1 MKRFFSSL
9 ILVCYFLL
17 LVTHSLKAQNLPLG
31 QWRTHFNY
39 QSAKLVEQVNDKI
52 YSASNSGLFFIDKS
66 DNSINV
72 LSKNDGLSNVGV
84 TAIAFNESVNVLLI
98 GYQSGDIDIIN
109 DEGVDNFEVIA
120 QSQGIGSKRINNIC
134 FRDDIAYIASD
145 VGMVVLDLQQV
156 EIVESYLELGPN
168 GEDAEVLDCHIFQD
182 QLYLITAFEL
192 ITAPLDQN
200 LNLIDF
206 RNWQRVEDT
215 LFEDRISSLAT
226 LGNQLIAGSD
236 TTIFE
241 LRNNQW
247 EALAATNNVIQS
259 LHAFGDGVAVLT
271 KNHVFELQDG
281 TLTEIQYNDSQNP
294 RDIILDGNVI
304 WVADDGLGLVSRSNG
319 SAQVIIPS
327 GPQRSPTIRIIADAG
342 NVISIPSFQNFGL
355 PTNNNQFS
363 NFTGQWRTS
372 TVEDFRNV
380 STAIQ
385 SDNMNAIGSYGDGL
399 LINGEV
405 FDDTSSPLV
414 KSGTD
419 ILVTDVK
426 LTRDNNLWVAN
437 YDSSIP
443 LHFFNNGAWRSI
455 SFPFINANFPLE
467 IEIDQGE
474 NIWLLQ
480 DRNPGI
486 GGLVGYNPTDDTN
499 IAVNSSN
506 TGLGTNTV
514 LSFAVDLEDQLWI
527 GTPRGPFLMPNAS
540 ISFFTPDITVF
551 KPVLDNDFLLES
563 EVINSVA
570 VDGAN
575 RKWFGTNSGVWV
587 FDERDESV
595 FNFNFDNSPLPS
607 DTILDIAV
615 QRLSGEVFIATSSG
629 MVSYQSSSSL
639 GQVDH
644 SNVKIFPN
652 PVRPGYAGLVGINGL
667 VNNATVNIVTSTGK
681 LVRALI
687 SNGGTASWDVRD
699 YRGKRVE
706 TGIYLV
712 ISADETGEETFVGK
726 IAVIN

>member
-1 MKRFFSSL
+1 MKRYFSYL
-9 ILVCYFLL
+9 ILVCYFLP
-17 LVTHSLKAQNLPLG
+17 LVNHNLKAQNLPLG

-66 DNSINV
+66 DNSINI
-72 LSKNDGLSNVGV
+72 LSKNDGLSNIGV

-120 QSQGIGSKRINNIC
+120 QSQGSGSKRINNIC

-145 VGMVVLDLQQV
+145 VGMIVLDLQQV

-168 GEDAEVLDCHIFQD
+168 GEDAEVTECHIFQD
-182 QLYLITAFEL
+182 QLYLITEFEL

-206 RNWQRVEDT
+206 RNWQRIEDT
-215 LFEDRISSLAT
+215 VFEGRISSLAT
-226 LGNQLIAGSD
+226 LGSQLIAGSD

-241 LRNNQW
+241 LKNNQW
-247 EALAATNNVIQS
+247 EVLAGTNNVIQS

-271 KNHVFELQDG
+271 KNYVFELQNG

-294 RDIILDGNVI
+294 RDIILDGNGI
-304 WVADDGLGLVSRSNG
+304 WIADDGLGLVSRSNG
-319 SAQVIIPS
+319 NSQVVIPS
-327 GPQRSPTIRIIADAG
+327 GPQRSLTVRIIADAG
-342 NVISIPSFQNFGL
+342 NVLSISSFQNFGL

-363 NFTGQWRTS
+363 KFTGQWRTS
-372 TVEDFRNV
+372 TVEEFRNV

-385 SDNMNAIGSYGDGL
+385 SDNMNIIGSYGDGL

-426 LTRDNNLWVAN
+426 LTRDNHLWVAN

-443 LHFFNNGAWRSI
+443 LHLFNNGAWSSI

-480 DRNPGI
+480 DRNPGV
-486 GGLVGYNPTDDTN
+486 GGLVGYNPRDDIN

-514 LSFAVDLEDQLWI
+514 LSFAVDLKDQLWM

-540 ISFFTPDITVF
+540 FSFFTPDITVF

-615 QRLSGEVFIATSSG
+615 QQLSGEVFIATSSG
-629 MVSYQSSSSL
+629 MVSYQSSTSL

-644 SNVKIFPN
+644 GNVKIFPN

-681 LVRALI
+681 LIRELI
-687 SNGGTASWDVRD
+687 SNGGTTSWDVRD

-706 TGIYLV
+706 TGIYLI
-712 ISADETGEETFVGK
+712 ISADEMGEETFVGK